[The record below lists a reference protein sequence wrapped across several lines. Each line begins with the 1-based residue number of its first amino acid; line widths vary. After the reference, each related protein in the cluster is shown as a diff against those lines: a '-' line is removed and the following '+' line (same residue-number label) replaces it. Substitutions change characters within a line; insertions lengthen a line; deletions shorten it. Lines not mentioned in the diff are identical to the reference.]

1 MVDDFME
8 KIMKKIIIF
17 GGSGFL
23 GVNLAKALLKKEYEV
38 VIVSRNEPKEKG
50 AWKFVAWDAQHLG
63 DWVEEVNNAEAFV
76 NLVGRTVDCVKTAEN
91 CDAIL
96 RSRVDATKLIAKA
109 LHEIDTH
116 PKTWVQM
123 STAHRYGD
131 SAEATCDESSTF
143 GYGLAPYVG
152 QKWEEAYVENILPNI
167 RQVIVRTSFVLGR
180 SGGALKVMAR
190 LAKFG
195 LGGKAGDGQQ
205 GISWIHEEDMNKIFI
220 DAIENEKRTGA
231 YIASAPKPV
240 SNAVF
245 MMELRKTLGVKIG
258 LPAYAWMVKVGASLF
273 LNTDPDLVLAGRYVV
288 PKRLEEEGFEFDYPI
303 IEKAFDNL
311 FEK

>member
-1 MVDDFME
+1 
-8 KIMKKIIIF
+8 MKKIIIF

-23 GVNLAKALLKKEYEV
+23 GVNLATALLKKEYEV
-38 VIVSRNEPKEKG
+38 VIVSRNQPKEKG
-50 AWKFVAWDAQHLG
+50 AWKFVAWDAQNLG
-63 DWVEEVNNAEAFV
+63 DWVKDIDNAEAFV

-96 RSRVDATKLIAKA
+96 RSRVDATKLIGEA
-109 LHEIDTH
+109 LKGLEVE

-131 SAEATCDESSTF
+131 SVEVVCDESSTF

-152 QKWEEAYVENILPNI
+152 AKWEEAYERSILPDI

-180 SGGALKVMAR
+180 SGGALKVMAL

-195 LGGKAGDGQQ
+195 LGGKAGHGQQ
-205 GISWIHEEDMNKIFI
+205 GISWIHEEDMNRIFI
-220 DAIENEKRTGA
+220 DAIENEQRIGA
-231 YIASAPKPV
+231 YIATAPKPV
-240 SNAVF
+240 SNETF
-245 MMELRKTLGVKIG
+245 MFELRKALGVKIG

-273 LNTDPDLVLAGRYVV
+273 MNTDPDLVLAGRYVV
-288 PKRLEEEGFEFDYPI
+288 PKRLEDEGFEFLYPSV
-303 IEKAFDNL
+303 EEAFENL
-311 FEK
+311 FEKEKK

>member
-1 MVDDFME
+1 
-8 KIMKKIIIF
+8 MKKIIIF

-38 VIVSRNEPKEKG
+38 VIVSRNRPKEQG

-63 DWVEEVNNAEAFV
+63 DWVKDIDDAEAFV

-96 RSRVDATKLIAKA
+96 RSRVDATKLIGKA
-109 LHEIDTH
+109 LKELKVA

-131 SAEATCDESSTF
+131 SAEVTCDESSSF

-152 QKWEEAYVENILPNI
+152 AKWEEAYAQSVLPNI

-180 SGGALKVMAR
+180 LGGALKTMAL
-190 LAKFG
+190 LAKLG
-195 LGGKAGDGQQ
+195 LGGKAGHGQQ
-205 GISWIHEEDMNKIFI
+205 GISWIHEEDMNRIFI
-220 DAIENEKRTGA
+220 DAIENGQRNGP

-240 SNAVF
+240 SNDVYMRA
-245 MMELRKTLGVKIG
+245 LRKALNVPFG
-258 LPAYAWMVKVGASLF
+258 LPAFAWMVKLGAALIMR
-273 LNTDPDLVLAGRYVV
+273 TDPDLVLAGRYCV
-288 PKRLEEEGFEFDYPI
+288 PTRLQHEGFEFLYSTID
-303 IEKAFDNL
+303 EAFDDL
-311 FEK
+311 FKKEN

>member
-1 MVDDFME
+1 
-8 KIMKKIIIF
+8 MKKIIIF

-23 GVNLAKALLKKEYEV
+23 GVNLATALVKKEYEV

-50 AWKFVAWDAQHLG
+50 AWKFIAWDAQTLG
-63 DWVEEVNNAEAFV
+63 DWVKEIDNAEAFV

-96 RSRVDATKLIAKA
+96 RSRVDATKLIGKA
-109 LHEIDTH
+109 LNALEVK

-131 SAEATCDESSTF
+131 SAEATCDENSTF

-152 QKWEEAYVENILPNI
+152 AKWEEAYAKSILPDI

-180 SGGALKVMAR
+180 SGGALKVMAL

-195 LGGKAGDGQQ
+195 LGGKAGHGQQ
-205 GISWIHEEDMNKIFI
+205 GLSWIHEDDMNKILI
-220 DAIENEKRTGA
+220 ASIENEKMNGA

-240 SNAVF
+240 SNEIF
-245 MMELRKTLGVKIG
+245 MQELRKALGVKIG
-258 LPAYAWMVKVGASLF
+258 LPAYAWMIKIGAKF
-273 LNTDPDLVLAGRYVV
+273 VMNTDPDLVLAGRYVV
-288 PKRLEEEGFEFDYPI
+288 PKRLEDAGFEFDYPS
-303 IEKAFDNL
+303 IEVAFEDL
-311 FEK
+311 FKK